1 MLILGAPRHSTNLH
15 GMLSARDRI
24 VLNTNKPIYVVDHCK
39 VVGGKLEGG
48 DSLTF
53 NAENDS
59 DAWQKA
65 NEWSDTSSWVLFQ
78 ATHLRLRRDGKLIKD
93 RPLGASP

>member
-1 MLILGAPRHSTNLH
+1 MA
-15 GMLSARDRI
+15 
-24 VLNTNKPIYVVDHCK
+24 LNTNKPIYVVDHYK

-53 NAENDS
+53 NAENDF

-65 NEWSDTSSWVLFQ
+65 NEWSASSSWVLFQ
-78 ATHLRLRRDGKLIKD
+78 ATHLRLRRDGKLIKK
-93 RPLGASP
+93 RSLGASSDA